1 MNGRLAT
8 ACLLTAILS
17 LTAARAE
24 TAKPLAPLGAA
35 PATKAAPLA
44 TEEPRDIVATIYRLA
59 ALDLKK
65 AKPASPFFD
74 REVREKYFSKAFDLL
89 VTTSETKAAHDGDAT
104 LDFDPISASQ
114 DAELQ
119 KVTLKTDVLE
129 LGKAQVSASFTNHGQ
144 PTVVTYD
151 FLRQDDAW
159 TIDDIKGTTEKEAWS
174 VRKILKASGRAPK
187 ALPGSTPARDMGKDT
202 GSDTVREEGE
212 TAARKTR

>member
-1 MNGRLAT
+1 MNGHLAAT
-8 ACLLTAILS
+8 ACLCLAALTS
-17 LTAARAE
+17 GARAE

-35 PATKAAPLA
+35 PATKATPLA
-44 TEEPRDIVATIYRLA
+44 VEEPRDIVATIYRLA
-59 ALDLKK
+59 AADLRK
-65 AKPASPFFD
+65 AKPVSPFFD

-89 VTTSETKAAHDGDAT
+89 VTTRETKAAHDGDAA

-129 LGKAQVSASFTNHGQ
+129 LGKATVSASFTNHGQ

-187 ALPGSTPARDMGKDT
+187 ALPGSAPATD
-202 GSDTVREEGE
+202 EIP
-212 TAARKTR
+212 ARKTF

>member
-8 ACLLTAILS
+8 VCLLTAALAA
-17 LTAARAE
+17 AARLSAVAQAE

-65 AKPASPFFD
+65 AKPTSPFFD
-74 REVREKYFSKAFDLL
+74 REVRETYFSKGFDLL
-89 VTTSETKAAHDGDAT
+89 VTGAETKAAHDGAAV
-104 LDFDPISASQ
+104 LDFDPISASS

-129 LGKAQVSASFTNHGQ
+129 LGKATVSASFTNHGEA
-144 PTVVTYD
+144 TVVTYD
-151 FLRQDDAW
+151 FIRQDDGW
-159 TIDDIKGTTEKEAWS
+159 RINDVKGTTNKEAWS
-174 VRKILKASGRAPK
+174 VRKILAASGRAPTE
-187 ALPGSTPARDMGKDT
+187 LPGQKAATIKGGDKGGD
-202 GSDTVREEGE
+202 EGPV
-212 TAARKTR
+212 AGTR